1 MTILWIPVAAA
12 VNARKSKDIVPGT
25 SYTLLNVEGVGNFVL
40 WVMWLVGAAI
50 ATVSGF
56 NLYLINHICICL
68 LTRCLF
74 ISLQHK
80 WPTKVLA
87 VAGRSGHILISL
99 VAFSWISF
107 GVLTLASV
115 FIALHGA
122 ALYGGV
128 EVSHAPLREK
138 RESSA

>member
-1 MTILWIPVAAA
+1 M
-12 VNARKSKDIVPGT
+12 
-25 SYTLLNVEGVGNFVL
+25 
-40 WVMWLVGAAI
+40 
-50 ATVSGF
+50 
-56 NLYLINHICICL
+56 
-68 LTRCLF
+68 
-74 ISLQHK
+74 
-80 WPTKVLA
+80 
-87 VAGRSGHILISL
+87 ISL